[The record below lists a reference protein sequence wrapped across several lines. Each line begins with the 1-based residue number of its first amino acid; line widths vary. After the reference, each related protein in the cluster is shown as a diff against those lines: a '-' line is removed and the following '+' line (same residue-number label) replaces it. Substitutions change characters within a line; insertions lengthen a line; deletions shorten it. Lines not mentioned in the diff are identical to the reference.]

1 MGWGGPCHRAERRAL
16 KLLQAMRARG
26 IPITQFLDRD
36 DIEAIH
42 RAAGVPLDA
51 DEEDGVEEEIDE
63 DM

>member
-1 MGWGGPCHRAERRAL
+1 
-16 KLLQAMRARG
+16 MRARG